1 MTSVALTPTQLAPKQ
16 LRHRVDAAILGFATT
31 AELVHEPLPWIGQ
44 ERAHTAAQFGLQI
57 DQPDYHLFVL
67 GELGTGRSTLLQQAM
82 HTVAAQRP
90 VPPDLCYL
98 QNFETPE
105 RPRALRL
112 PAGQGRML
120 RQLMQSFART
130 LQTDIPKRLLE
141 PDFKAELERL
151 ERRYSEQESIAY
163 SALSEFAR
171 ARRFALRRENGQL
184 VFTLVNAQ
192 SEPLSA
198 AEMAALPKVEREG
211 YEQGELELRSEIM
224 RFLQDTAPLERALQ
238 EGVLDLRR
246 HTIKPLVEREMQGIR
261 QALKKQ
267 FKDTRKLGAWL
278 DEVAQDVLE
287 HLELFEAA
295 DPEDDAERREALS
308 LLLAQYRV
316 NLVVD
321 NANAEGAP
329 VIVEDNP
336 LYRSLFGSVEYQSEN
351 DVLVTDFSRVR
362 AGSLLKA
369 HGGYL
374 MLHVRDLLT
383 DELVWEK
390 LRRFLRSSRL
400 QIEEPGTMMS
410 ALATTSLMPEAVDV
424 EVKLVLVGSDEDYYA
439 LQEGDPEF
447 AKHFRI
453 KVDFADAFV
462 ANDDTRHATAV
473 FVAQTCQ
480 RLGLP
485 HFEAAAVARLIE
497 SSHRLAEDQTR
508 QSAAFSAM
516 EAWVVESAAT
526 AQGRGEQIVRESHVQ
541 DALAA
546 QRHRHDYPDQRLREA
561 IVEGE
566 RISVVVGQRVGQI
579 NGLSVIDFGDHRF
592 GLPLRVAARTVAGLG
607 GLLNIERE
615 AELSGPIH
623 NKAVLILH
631 SYLSALFAHVAPL
644 ALSASVV
651 FEQEYHG
658 VEGDSA
664 SCAELYALLSSLSGV
679 PLKQGIAVTGAL
691 NAFGDVLPIGGV
703 NEKIEGF
710 FRICQDQG
718 LTGEQGVLIPQR
730 NRRHLMLHDDV
741 VQAVEQ
747 GAFHVYAM
755 EHALEGLAL
764 MVDGP
769 VGHGDKTTQPAAG
782 YSAESLLGRAETA
795 LKAYREACLRAGLG
809 RSALPQA

>member
-1 MTSVALTPTQLAPKQ
+1 MTSDALIPTPLAPSQ
-16 LRHRVDAAILGFATT
+16 LRHRVDAASLRFATT

-44 ERAHTAAQFGLQI
+44 EHAHTAAHFGLQL

-67 GELGTGRSTLLQQAM
+67 GDVGTGRSTLLLQAM
-82 HTVAAQRP
+82 REVAAQRP

-98 QNFETPE
+98 HNFEAPE

-112 PAGQGRML
+112 PAGQGRAL
-120 RQLMQSFART
+120 RQLMQTLVRT
-130 LQTDIPKRLLE
+130 LQTDIPKRLSE
-141 PDFKAELERL
+141 PDFKAELGQL
-151 ERRYSEQESIAY
+151 EKHYRDQDSAAF
-163 SALSEFAR
+163 SALSDYAR
-171 ARRFALRRENGQL
+171 ERRFALQRESGQL
-184 VFTLVNAQ
+184 IFTLINEQ

-198 AEMAALPKVEREG
+198 SEMAALPKAERDA
-211 YEQGELELRSEIM
+211 YDQGERELRSEIM
-224 RFLQDTAPLERALQ
+224 RFMQRTEPLERAF
-238 EGVLDLRR
+238 EDGVLGLRR
-246 HTIKPLVEREMQGIR
+246 LTVKPLIDQHIQSIR
-261 QALKKQ
+261 QALIKQ
-267 FKDTRKLGAWL
+267 FKDTRKLGVWL
-278 DEVAQDVLE
+278 DEITQNVLDN
-287 HLELFEAA
+287 LELFEES
-295 DPEDDAERREALS
+295 DLDIESQRRQALAS
-308 LLLAQYRV
+308 ELARYRV

-336 LYRSLFGSVEYQSEN
+336 LYRSLFGSVEYRSEN
-351 DVLVTDFSRVR
+351 DVLMTDFSRVR

-410 ALATTSLMPEAVDV
+410 ALAATSLMPEAVDV
-424 EVKLVLVGSDEDYYA
+424 DVKLVLVGSNADYYA

-447 AKHFRI
+447 ANHFRI
-453 KVDFADAFV
+453 KVDFAESFY
-462 ANDDTRHATAV
+462 ANDETRHATGV
-473 FVAQTCQ
+473 LVAHTCQ
-480 RLGLP
+480 RLGLL
-485 HFEAAAVARLIE
+485 HFEASAVARLIE
-497 SSHRLAEDQTR
+497 YSHRHAEDQIR

-516 EAWVVESAAT
+516 EAWVVESAA
-526 AQGRGEQIVRESHVQ
+526 S
-541 DALAA
+541 
-546 QRHRHDYPDQRLREA
+546 
-561 IVEGE
+561 
-566 RISVVVGQRVGQI
+566 
-579 NGLSVIDFGDHRF
+579 
-592 GLPLRVAARTVAGLG
+592 RTVAGSG

-631 SYLSALFAHVAPL
+631 SYLSALFGHVAPL

-679 PLKQGIAVTGAL
+679 PLKQSIAVTGAL

-718 LTGEQGVLIPQR
+718 LTGEQGVLIPER
-730 NRRHLMLHDDV
+730 NRRHLMLHNDV
-741 VQAVEQ
+741 VHAVEQ
-747 GAFHVYAM
+747 GLFKVYTMA
-755 EHALEGLAL
+755 HALDGLAL
-764 MVDGP
+764 MVGCA
-769 VGHGDKTTQPAAG
+769 VGHDAMPGQPAPPDG
-782 YSAESLLGRAETA
+782 SYPPESLLGRAEAT
-795 LKAYREACLRAGLG
+795 LKAYREACLRAGLN
-809 RSALPQA
+809 RPAVPLV